1 MGGSLC
7 VVGGSLC
14 GVQEDRSRSKL
25 ESQLV
30 LVSFRLDRISCGEVI
45 KPSRHSLRPTKS
57 RMRPFSMATA
67 SSSQ

>member
-14 GVQEDRSRSKL
+14 GVQQDRSRSKL

-30 LVSFRLDRISCGEVI
+30 LVVSRLHHISCSEMTRQTLTQSDKVQNQAFFHGHGVV
-45 KPSRHSLRPTKS
+45 
-57 RMRPFSMATA
+57 
-67 SSSQ
+67 